1 VRRAPDA
8 AARAGK
14 AGSAPWREG
23 AVGILPPVRSLLDRL
38 AESVVPARLGRSF
51 RWLLSATVI
60 NNIGDGIAISA
71 GPLLV
76 ASQTRDPFLV
86 SMALLSQYLPVLLF
100 GVLGGTIADR
110 VDRRRMVVVVDLARA
125 VVLSVLVIT
134 VVSGNVNIAVVLATL
149 FLLGT
154 AETFADSASSA
165 LLPGL
170 VDRNDLGIANAR
182 LQGAFLVT
190 NQLVAPPI
198 GAFLFA
204 AGMAL
209 PFATNAACFALG
221 AVLISRVV
229 ASASHELR
237 EQSSLRAEMVEGIRW
252 LLAHPPMRTLA
263 LTIFTFNVTFGA
275 AWSVLVLYAI
285 ERLGMDEVGFGL
297 LTTATAIGGIIG
309 VLSYGRL
316 ERRFSLADIMRAG
329 LIIETLTHLS
339 LALNTVPAIALA
351 TFVVFGAHEFVWGT
365 TSTVVRQRAVPDELL
380 GRVGGVYR
388 VAIMGG
394 LVIGTPIGGLLART
408 FGITAPFWFGFVG
421 SALLVVI
428 LWRQFDNIVHAGD
441 EVTHRSP

>member
-1 VRRAPDA
+1 MTIPGAVGRR
-8 AARAGK
+8 
-14 AGSAPWREG
+14 S
-23 AVGILPPVRSLLDRL
+23 VGILPPVRSLLARIT
-38 AESVVPARLGRSF
+38 ESVVPARLGRSF

-60 NNIGDGIAISA
+60 NNVGDGIAISA

-110 VDRRRMVVVVDLARA
+110 VDRRRLVVAVDLGRA
-125 VVLSVLVIT
+125 VVLSVLAIT
-134 VVSGNVNIAVVLATL
+134 IVSGSINIAVVLAAL
-149 FLLGT
+149 FVLGT

-165 LLPGL
+165 LLPGM
-170 VDRNDLGIANAR
+170 VDREDLGIANSR
-182 LQGAFLVT
+182 LQGAFLFT

-204 AGMAL
+204 GGMAL

-229 ASASHELR
+229 ASTTHELR
-237 EQSSLRAEMVEGIRW
+237 ERSSLRADKAEGIRW
-252 LLAHPPMRTLA
+252 LIVHPPMRTLA

-275 AWSVLVLYAI
+275 AWSVLVLYAF
-285 ERLGMDEVGFGL
+285 ERLGMDAVGFGL
-297 LTTATAIGGIIG
+297 LTTATAIGGIVG
-309 VLSYGRL
+309 VVSYGRL

-329 LIIETLTHLS
+329 LLIETFTHLS
-339 LALNTVPAIALA
+339 LALNTIPAIALA
-351 TFVVFGAHEFVWGT
+351 TFVVFGAHEFIWGT

-380 GRVGGVYR
+380 GRISGVYR

-408 FGITAPFWFGFVG
+408 FGITAPFWFGFAG

-428 LWRQFDNIVHAGD
+428 LWRQFDQIVHAG
-441 EVTHRSP
+441 EA